1 MSSIEQSLS
10 SSLTHPTMTGGGR
23 LQLRRASFT
32 DAPPTR
38 QQRVRRAS
46 ISALSSNN
54 DSSRPSPNALRWRGR
69 PAETSRRSIDQISPD
84 THRSSSPRHALA
96 ADLIRPGALPEPQHE
111 LSQEVVN
118 AYRISESGVAGVSAL
133 GLNNTEFAGLA
144 ELGISFDVKAP
155 KVVVRRATADS
166 GYDAVVQVASGSP
179 MCIEVLVED
188 LRELGLA
195 MGCVQFSRGA
205 REVTVFCTLA
215 ASHAAD
221 DAEKQRVLDSTGLAA
236 IRARLRDTLESHH
249 PCLGLSLMSIQL
261 PKHATQMLLLKD
273 NQARQA
279 ARNAPSSRL
288 SSAAILLLWM
298 KGGDQRQSQMS
309 LSTEGG
315 AKILSTVNHVL
326 RAMDVQL
333 SSGQLLLEG
342 ASGIASCSFNVNH
355 RMRAVPLPMQRDVKA
370 AVISALA
377 RQSQTDGGEKDE
389 VAMTLQSLASF
400 SQAGVAEV
408 L

>member
-1 MSSIEQSLS
+1 
-10 SSLTHPTMTGGGR
+10 
-23 LQLRRASFT
+23 
-32 DAPPTR
+32 
-38 QQRVRRAS
+38 
-46 ISALSSNN
+46 
-54 DSSRPSPNALRWRGR
+54 
-69 PAETSRRSIDQISPD
+69 
-84 THRSSSPRHALA
+84 
-96 ADLIRPGALPEPQHE
+96 
-111 LSQEVVN
+111 
-118 AYRISESGVAGVSAL
+118 
-133 GLNNTEFAGLA
+133 
-144 ELGISFDVKAP
+144 
-155 KVVVRRATADS
+155 
-166 GYDAVVQVASGSP
+166 
-179 MCIEVLVED
+179 
-188 LRELGLA
+188 
-195 MGCVQFSRGA
+195 
-205 REVTVFCTLA
+205 
-215 ASHAAD
+215 
-221 DAEKQRVLDSTGLAA
+221 
-236 IRARLRDTLESHH
+236 
-249 PCLGLSLMSIQL
+249 
-261 PKHATQMLLLKD
+261 LKD